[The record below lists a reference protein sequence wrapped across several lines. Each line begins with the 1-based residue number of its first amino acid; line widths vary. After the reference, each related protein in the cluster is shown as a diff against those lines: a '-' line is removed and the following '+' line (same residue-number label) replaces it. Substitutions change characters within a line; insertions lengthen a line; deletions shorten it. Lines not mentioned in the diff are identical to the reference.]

1 MLPPASNA
9 FKPQNKALSVFKPG
23 VALSTP
29 ESHMPEAQVRL
40 MRKQKYALF
49 GHSAA
54 KTCHYLKTSLEEG
67 KNCYKFHFYG
77 IQSHRC
83 LQMSPVSVNCSQN
96 CIYCWRSTNW
106 QGSEMLEKF
115 DEPEAI
121 VGESLRAQKRLLSGF
136 GGLVKEGRVEKK
148 KWEESL
154 SPKHVA
160 ISLTGEPTLYPKLG
174 ELIRLY
180 HEKHM
185 TTFLVSNG
193 LQPEALKNLKELP
206 TQLYV
211 SIDSPNQKTHL
222 ELNRPLV
229 ENSWEKLMET
239 LELFPSLKCRKVLRI
254 TCVKGYNMDSEKEFA
269 ALIKKARP
277 DFVEVKG
284 YSWVGLSRQKLKEE
298 NVPMHSE
305 IKAFAERIN
314 SFLPNYKFGGEFEDS
329 RVLMLWNCST
339 PQKID
344 FESFFQER
352 GV

>member
-1 MLPPASNA
+1 
-9 FKPQNKALSVFKPG
+9 
-23 VALSTP
+23 
-29 ESHMPEAQVRL
+29 
-40 MRKQKYALF
+40 
-49 GHSAA
+49 
-54 KTCHYLKTSLEEG
+54 LKTSLEEG

-83 LQMSPVSVNCSQN
+83 LQMSPVSMNCSQN

-106 QGSEMLEKF
+106 QGSEALTKI
-115 DEPEAI
+115 DAPEQI
-121 VGESLRAQKRLLSGF
+121 VEESLRAQKRLLSGF
-136 GGLVKEGRVEKK
+136 GGLVKEGRVSKE

-154 SPKHVA
+154 APQFVA

-180 HEKHM
+180 HQKNM

-193 LQPEALKNLKELP
+193 LQPEALRALKELP

-211 SIDSPNQKTHL
+211 SIDSPNKETHL
-222 ELNRPLV
+222 ELNRPLA

-269 ALIKKARP
+269 ELIAKARP

-298 NVPMHSE
+298 NVPSHSE

-314 SFLPNYKFGGEFEDS
+314 SFLPNYQFGGEFEDS
-329 RVLMLWNCST
+329 RVVMLWNGQT
-339 PQKID
+339 PKLINFD
-344 FESFFQER
+344 AFFESRKQNEAR
-352 GV
+352 